1 MTYYDTL
8 ISSIDDAYDK
18 RTNTYWLG
26 SVFERLITLTNDERG
41 RWGEDLLQRFL
52 TLSGIANDWD
62 GDANTKPTDGIYDI
76 KVTNTDRLE
85 VKTATS
91 ENNWQHE
98 NIYSRPLW
106 DKIAFIDVDYDHI
119 YLTIMSYDDLAYI
132 LVPDKAIHKEL
143 LKGATLRGSQIDK
156 YKFDFSRRTR
166 DHAIQAGHTLAIP
179 VDAIDE
185 EAVLQFLHTKFVR

>member
-1 MTYYDTL
+1 LTYYDTL

-26 SVFERLITLTNDERG
+26 SVFERLISLTNDERG

-62 GDANTKPTDGIYDI
+62 GDSNTKPTDGIYDI
-76 KVTNTDRLE
+76 KVTSTDRLE

-91 ENNWQHE
+91 EDNWQHE

-119 YLTIMSYDDLAYI
+119 YLTVLSYDDLAYI
-132 LVPDKAIHKEL
+132 LVPDNVQHTEL
-143 LKGATLRGSQIDK
+143 RKGATLRGSQTDK

-166 DHAIQAGHTLAIP
+166 DLAIKAGHTLAINIASL
-179 VDAIDE
+179 DNETITT
-185 EAVLQFLHTKFVR
+185 FLLSKFL

>member
-62 GDANTKPTDGIYDI
+62 GDNNTKPTDGIYDI
-76 KVTNTDRLE
+76 KVTSTDRLE

-91 ENNWQHE
+91 EDNWQHE

-119 YLTIMSYDDLAYI
+119 YLTVLSYEDLAYI
-132 LVPDKAIHKEL
+132 LVPDTVQHTEL
-143 LKGATLRGSQIDK
+143 RKSATLRGSQTDK

-166 DHAIQAGHTLAIP
+166 DLAIQAGHTL
-179 VDAIDE
+179 VIDIASLDNE
-185 EAVLQFLHTKFVR
+185 TITTFLQSKFL